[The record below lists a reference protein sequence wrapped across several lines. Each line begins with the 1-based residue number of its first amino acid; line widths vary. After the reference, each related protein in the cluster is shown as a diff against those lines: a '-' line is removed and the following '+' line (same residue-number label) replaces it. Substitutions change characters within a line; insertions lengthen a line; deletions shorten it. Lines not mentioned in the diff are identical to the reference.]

1 MAESGFVEA
10 KNGFICVSCGT
21 SSRARRPSPE
31 REPRAKPLEFPNWCS
46 VKGAGS
52 SRVAALRGCGR
63 RSAKFLITMPFFR
76 PQRPAVYPPAEGRH
90 VIVTGVPRGDRIP
103 YLYHP
108 TLPACGQVLSA
119 PPQPLNST
127 ATKSSRRQSRSK
139 RSHLLRSRSPRQ
151 SRPKSPPHRVRC
163 TVRGPIPIRRSR
175 PDYRSQLYGHR
186 QSASRLWRRGTRV
199 GRWNDTAGRWCRGCG
214 TPCLAREAR
223 KAPLVLRSDQLSRSR
238 HLMKIVLDYPS
249 LLLSGRLG
257 RQSAKRY
264 QSPSAS

>member
-21 SSRARRPSPE
+21 SGRARCPSPE
-31 REPRAKPLEFPNWCS
+31 REPRARPLDPIDAVAKS
-46 VKGAGS
+46 RQPLGSQHSHPAGV
-52 SRVAALRGCGR
+52 RQ
-63 RSAKFLITMPFFR
+63 AKFLITMPVFR

-127 ATKSSRRQSRSK
+127 ATKSSRRRSRSK

-151 SRPKSPPHRVRC
+151 SGHPARRAIACAAPFG
-163 TVRGPIPIRRSR
+163 GPIPTRVIPARSSK
-175 PDYRSQLYGHR
+175 PAILSPAACFASMTTG
-186 QSASRLWRRGTRV
+186 SASLAPQHYNRVMMPRLRHAV
-199 GRWNDTAGRWCRGCG
+199 SC
-214 TPCLAREAR
+214 ARSTE
-223 KAPLVLRSDQLSRSR
+223 STSRFTIGSA
-238 HLMKIVLDYPS
+238 IAITSSNEDCF
-249 LLLSGRLG
+249 RL
-257 RQSAKRY
+257 
-264 QSPSAS
+264 P